1 MSERIS
7 RIAEAVQKM
16 HSCTSVRHV
25 QSVPVNEVFQ
35 GQTVW
40 QGVVEVFDI
49 TGHPKAERAYG
60 WEIPGPTPDWV
71 AVLEIPP
78 VTSPATAVRAALVA
92 QSKTK

>member
-1 MSERIS
+1 
-7 RIAEAVQKM
+7 M

-25 QSVPVNEVFQ
+25 QSVPTNEVFQ

-49 TGHPKAERAYG
+49 TGHPKAKRAYA
-60 WEIPGPTPDWV
+60 WEIPGPPRDWV

-78 VTSPATAVRAALVA
+78 VKSAQTAVQAWVVSAR
-92 QSKTK
+92 